1 MSQNIN
7 GLDCTVI
14 VHGTVLQ
21 SVSDVPHLQ
30 TFPDFTWLLLVNII
44 LIDLTRVSECA

>member
-1 MSQNIN
+1 MSQN

-44 LIDLTRVSECA
+44 DLTRVSECA